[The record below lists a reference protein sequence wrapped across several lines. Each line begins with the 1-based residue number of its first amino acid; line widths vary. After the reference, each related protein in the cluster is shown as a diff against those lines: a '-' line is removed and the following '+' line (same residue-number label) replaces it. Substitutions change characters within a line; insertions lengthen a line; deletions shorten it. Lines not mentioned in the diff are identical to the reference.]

1 MPVNPLDVLLPTKA
15 YDLVAVFDQDF
26 NRVFPNAKAI
36 KAVVKEEAKVMEHP
50 LENGATIVDHRI
62 ILPVEI
68 ELSVILQFADYQDT
82 YNQIKQFYLNGTLL
96 VVQTK
101 SGVYHNQLIAAM
113 PHEEN
118 PDMFDALAIALKL
131 QQAQFATTTNSF
143 ANKNPSQAST
153 VNRGNQQPKT
163 TPPLDPTYLESI
175 ANNVRGR

>member
-1 MPVNPLDVLLPTKA
+1 
-15 YDLVAVFDQDF
+15 
-26 NRVFPNAKAI
+26 
-36 KAVVKEEAKVMEHP
+36 
-50 LENGATIVDHRI
+50 
-62 ILPVEI
+62 
-68 ELSVILQFADYQDT
+68 
-82 YNQIKQFYLNGTLL
+82 
-96 VVQTK
+96 VQTK

-118 PDMFDALAIALKL
+118 PDMFDALAIALRL